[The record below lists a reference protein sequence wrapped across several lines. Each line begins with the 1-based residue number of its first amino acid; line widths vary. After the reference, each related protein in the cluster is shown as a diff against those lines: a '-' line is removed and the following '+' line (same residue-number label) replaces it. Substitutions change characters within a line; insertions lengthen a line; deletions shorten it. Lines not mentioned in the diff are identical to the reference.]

1 MVGFS
6 FDATIKKGN
15 EMNNG
20 KNIDYREHWNK
31 VYSSNEINNLGWY
44 EEIPKP
50 SLDLITKC
58 GLAKNATILDV
69 GSGATTLI
77 DNLIQQGYKNI
88 IASDISEI
96 ALEKLKAR
104 LSKENSEFVQCVVD
118 DITDPQK
125 MDFTLRVDLWHDRT
139 VLHFLIDEKQQVG
152 YLSTLKRVVKK
163 KGYVIIAVFSLEGAK
178 KCSGLNVENY
188 DQKMISEFLG
198 NDFELLEYFNHLY
211 INPSGGERPY
221 VYTLFK
227 RINN

>member
-1 MVGFS
+1 M
-6 FDATIKKGN
+6 D
-15 EMNNG
+15 NG
-20 KNIDYREHWNK
+20 KHIDYREHWNK
-31 VYSSNEINNLGWY
+31 VYSANETNNLGWY
-44 EEIPKP
+44 EKTPTQ
-50 SLDLITKC
+50 SLNLIAKC

-104 LSKENSEFVQCVVD
+104 LSKENSELVQWVID

-125 MDFTLRVDLWHDRT
+125 IDFTLKVDLWHDRT
-139 VLHFLIDEKQQVG
+139 VLHFLTDEKQQVG
-152 YLSTLKRVVKK
+152 YLSTLKRTVKK
-163 KGYVIIAVFSLEGAK
+163 EGYVIIAVFSLDGAK
-178 KCSGLNVENY
+178 KCSGLNVKNY

-198 NDFELLEYFNHLY
+198 NDFELLDYFKHLY

>member
-1 MVGFS
+1 
-6 FDATIKKGN
+6 
-15 EMNNG
+15 MNNE
-20 KNIDYREHWNK
+20 KQIDYREHWNK

-50 SLDLITKC
+50 SLDLIAKC
-58 GLAKNATILDV
+58 GLAKNSTILDV

-77 DNLIQQGYKNI
+77 DNFIQQGYKNI
-88 IASDISEI
+88 IASDISAI

-104 LSKENSEFVQCVVD
+104 LSKENSEFVQLVVD

-125 MDFTLRVDLWHDRT
+125 LDLTLGVDLWHDRT
-139 VLHFLIDEKQQVG
+139 VLHFLTDENQQAG
-152 YLSTLKRVVKK
+152 YLSTLKKIVKK
-163 KGYVIIAVFSLEGAK
+163 DGYVIIAVFALEGAK
-178 KCSGLNVENY
+178 KCSGLNVKNY
-188 DQKMISEFLG
+188 DQKMISGLLG
-198 NDFELLEYFNHLY
+198 NDFELLEYFNYLY

>member
-1 MVGFS
+1 ML
-6 FDATIKKGN
+6 N
-15 EMNNG
+15 EMNNE
-20 KNIDYREHWNK
+20 KQIDYREHWNK

-50 SLDLITKC
+50 SLDLIAKC
-58 GLAKNATILDV
+58 GLAKNSTILDV

-77 DNLIQQGYKNI
+77 DNFIQQGYKNI
-88 IASDISEI
+88 IASDISAI

-104 LSKENSEFVQCVVD
+104 LSKENSEFVQLVVD

-125 MDFTLRVDLWHDRT
+125 LDLTLGVDLWHDRT
-139 VLHFLIDEKQQVG
+139 VLHFLTDENQQAG
-152 YLSTLKRVVKK
+152 YLSTLKKIVKK
-163 KGYVIIAVFSLEGAK
+163 DGYVIIAVFALEGAK
-178 KCSGLNVENY
+178 KCSGLNVKNY
-188 DQKMISEFLG
+188 DQKMISGLLG
-198 NDFELLEYFNHLY
+198 NDFELLEYFNYLY

>member
-1 MVGFS
+1 
-6 FDATIKKGN
+6 
-15 EMNNG
+15 MNNA
-20 KNIDYREHWNK
+20 KHIDYREHWNK

-44 EEIPKP
+44 EETPKP
-50 SLDLITKC
+50 SLDLIAKC
-58 GLAKNATILDV
+58 GLAKNSTILDV

-88 IASDISEI
+88 IASDISKI
-96 ALEKLKAR
+96 ALAKLKAR
-104 LSKENSEFVQCVVD
+104 LPKENKEFVQLVVG

-125 MDFTLRVDLWHDRT
+125 LDFTLGIDLWHDRT
-139 VLHFLIDEKQQVG
+139 VLHFLTDENQQAG
-152 YLSTLKRVVKK
+152 YLSTLKKIVKK
-163 KGYVIIAVFSLEGAK
+163 GGYVIIAVFSLEGAK
-178 KCSGLNVENY
+178 KCSGLNVKNY

-227 RINN
+227 RIN